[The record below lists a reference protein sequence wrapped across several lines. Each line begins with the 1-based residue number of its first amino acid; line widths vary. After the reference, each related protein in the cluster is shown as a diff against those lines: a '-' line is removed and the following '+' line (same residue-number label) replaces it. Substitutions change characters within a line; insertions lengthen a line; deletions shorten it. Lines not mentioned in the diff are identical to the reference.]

1 MCLCVRGGARS
12 EDVRYIESLTRHLL
26 ATYPEVSRD
35 AVYAWGYSNGAF
47 LTLVRTKPTPPSC
60 PRSLAVRVKCG
71 QRAFECPAEVYERRQ
86 GEHTPVC
93 TCFRPSCVQKLP
105 GVRQTRAK

>member
-35 AVYAWGYSNGAF
+35 AVYVWGYSNGAF
-47 LTLVRTKPTPPSC
+47 LALVRTKPIPPSC
-60 PRSLAVRVKCG
+60 PRSLAVRVN
-71 QRAFECPAEVYERRQ
+71 EVW
-86 GEHTPVC
+86 
-93 TCFRPSCVQKLP
+93 SA
-105 GVRQTRAK
+105 GV